1 MTRVP
6 LLLNRTGQYL
16 LFISFHILFVRREVT
31 LQSDQPNKLI
41 WSVWS
46 CKCGTICCISENYRK
61 KIREVWE
68 SDFALWA
75 LAFESRAGPLSSWFS
90 FPNRFWQQTD
100 KDILVQ
106 PHSPPH
112 RDKRTVS
119 PAGLSILG
127 IRRGM
132 RAHWTQDNQ
141 PNVYFCVL
149 QSLIM
154 FSCLANS
161 YIWKH
166 TEEDTEY
173 PSTVLR
179 KISQNSGNLYEHKW
193 R

>member
-1 MTRVP
+1 MAKVP

-16 LFISFHILFVRREVT
+16 IFILFVRREVT

-46 CKCGTICCISENYRK
+46 RKCGTICCISENCRK
-61 KIREVWE
+61 NIREVWE

-75 LAFESRAGPLSSWFS
+75 LAFGSRAGPLSSWFS

-106 PHSPPH
+106 QNLIVH
-112 RDKRTVS
+112 RTVIR
-119 PAGLSILG
+119 GLSHLQG
-127 IRRGM
+127 FPYWEQGGAVFM
-132 RAHWTQDNQ
+132 RAHCTQDNQ

-154 FSCLANS
+154 FSCLANF

-166 TEEDTEY
+166 TEVDTES

-179 KISQNSGNLYEHKW
+179 KVSQNSGNLYEHKW

>member
-1 MTRVP
+1 MLDVTVSAHSGNLTLWCKSKTWQLRTVTRVA

-31 LQSDQPNKLI
+31 LQSDQLNKLI

-46 CKCGTICCISENYRK
+46 RKCGTISCISENCRK

-75 LAFESRAGPLSSWFS
+75 LAFGSRAGPLSSWFS

-100 KDILVQ
+100 KDMLVQ

-127 IRRGM
+127 TRRG
-132 RAHWTQDNQ
+132 RLHES
-141 PNVYFCVL
+141 
-149 QSLIM
+149 SL
-154 FSCLANS
+154 N
-161 YIWKH
+161 
-166 TEEDTEY
+166 T
-173 PSTVLR
+173 
-179 KISQNSGNLYEHKW
+179 G
-193 R
+193 